1 MCVTLTF
8 HYSWVLQPSQE
19 KLKTMLMQNWGEA
32 SWGNLGDVRVAN
44 AMPVNCNKQEPCY
57 GSTIKISLNPFW
69 VLARMCIVPQIFL
82 DRKRF
87 ANIWSWEKRG
97 NEDGSDP
104 DHSTTVNSS
113 QCFSSKE
120 SGKITGQRI
129 ISRGQIKMAAVEEK
143 KHKHNIWWVHYNEQF
158 CCWLWFWSFWQGAL
172 LLNKANDSFMPLNF

>member
-1 MCVTLTF
+1 MVLWSFRHSHISHNSPCLITPHPPPLTKMCVTLTF

-19 KLKTMLMQNWGEA
+19 KQNWGEA
-32 SWGNLGDVRVAN
+32 SWGNLGDVRVADV
-44 AMPVNCNKQEPCY
+44 MPVNCNKQEPCY

-69 VLARMCIVPQIFL
+69 VLARKCIVPQIFL

-97 NEDGSDP
+97 NENGSNP

-120 SGKITGQRI
+120 GAEKSLASG
-129 ISRGQIKMAAVEEK
+129 
-143 KHKHNIWWVHYNEQF
+143 
-158 CCWLWFWSFWQGAL
+158 
-172 LLNKANDSFMPLNF
+172 